1 MSADLVIA
9 LLKILRSSR
18 TAGLE
23 KLRCS
28 ARRLC
33 ERQVWAGNDRWPA
46 SVQIDA
52 AEARRMDM
60 RLHKQCSG
68 RAGQSAEQMSL
79 PRDARLTRKN
89 APENG
94 TVEQTDHQCRAQR
107 DQ

>member
-1 MSADLVIA
+1 MRRAKNNW
-9 LLKILRSSR
+9 LLWV
-18 TAGLE
+18 E
-23 KLRCS
+23 
-28 ARRLC
+28 
-33 ERQVWAGNDRWPA
+33 WPA
-46 SVQIDA
+46 SVQIDT

-60 RLHKQCSG
+60 RLDKQCSG